1 MEIMKFIEIIIL
13 INFIISIAI
22 LLTYVFLKNTY
33 YTTLERKRKEYQTRN
48 LMRYVIE
55 LVLDEEEKNMLDN
68 LLWLYKIDK
77 PNKLLRKII
86 RENLTRINPDNLY

>member
-22 LLTYVFLKNTY
+22 LLTYVFFKNTY
-33 YTTLERKRKEYQTRN
+33 YTTLERKRKERQTRN

-55 LVLDEEEKNMLDN
+55 LVLDEEEKNMLNN
-68 LLWLYKIDK
+68 LLWLYKIEK

-86 RENLTRINPDNLY
+86 RENLTKELF

>member
-1 MEIMKFIEIIIL
+1 MNVIEIII
-13 INFIISIAI
+13 IANFIITTII
-22 LLTYVFLKNTY
+22 LLTYVFFKNTY
-33 YTTLERKRKEYQTRN
+33 YTTLERKRKERQTRN

-55 LVLDEEEKNMLDN
+55 LVLDEEEKNMLNN

-86 RENLTRINPDNLY
+86 RENLTKELF

>member
-1 MEIMKFIEIIIL
+1 MNVIEIII
-13 INFIISIAI
+13 ISNFIITTII
-22 LLTYVFLKNTY
+22 LLTYVFFKNTY
-33 YTTLERKRKEYQTRN
+33 YTTLERKRKERQTRN

-55 LVLDEEEKNMLDN
+55 LVLDEEEKNMLNN

-86 RENLTRINPDNLY
+86 RENLTKELF

>member
-22 LLTYVFLKNTY
+22 LLTYVFFKNIY
-33 YTTLERKRKEYQTRN
+33 YTTLERKRKERQTRN

-55 LVLDEEEKNMLDN
+55 LVLDEEEKNMLNN
-68 LLWLYKIDK
+68 LLWLYKIEK

-86 RENLTRINPDNLY
+86 RENLTKELF